1 MAKRS
6 GAGGERACAAREAW
20 QWGASGRA
28 SRASRSRRCAAV
40 VLERD
45 MVSQEDR
52 GRRSLGRLASVKWRV
67 LFGSPRAPVLYARGA
82 DNADGEW
89 IDSSREMSSATRIYC
104 LFHSKVAKRS
114 CAGRT
119 GKNLHLISRKSVKT
133 GPSDSFH
140 CGRPENSESR
150 TFLTVGSF
158 LSAAPLRLS
167 KLAAHRDP
175 KRTGKRR
182 ARVSEQLRV

>member
-89 IDSSREMSSATRIYC
+89 IDSSTRHHEQCDSDLLPFSFKSCEEKLRWKNWEELAFNFQKI
-104 LFHSKVAKRS
+104 SK
-114 CAGRT
+114 
-119 GKNLHLISRKSVKT
+119 N
-133 GPSDSFH
+133 
-140 CGRPENSESR
+140 RP
-150 TFLTVGSF
+150 
-158 LSAAPLRLS
+158 
-167 KLAAHRDP
+167 
-175 KRTGKRR
+175 
-182 ARVSEQLRV
+182 Q